1 MADFEGAPLPPAD
14 QESKRLAW
22 LRSRD
27 VIGSCNTDPS
37 FDRIT
42 RMAARIFKTPIALV
56 SLVAKDHQWFK
67 SNHGLYEEM
76 PAAATGCAGTAAGV
90 APGAAGCLPTLPKVG
105 GKVEGKVE
113 VEAAG
118 GGEGVGEETRKTR
131 KEETRKKEQRKKEKR
146 VGRRNTG
153 AVRGSL
159 AGSEGDTLVLE
170 DIACGFGYLV
180 VYVRPS

>member
-1 MADFEGAPLPPAD
+1 MKVPIMTMVLEARREGARQARREERRRVI
-14 QESKRLAW
+14 Q
-22 LRSRD
+22 RD
-27 VIGSCNTDPS
+27 CKMGKDVNGRNSDSGGSEEEEAMEAMEEA
-37 FDRIT
+37 
-42 RMAARIFKTPIALV
+42 MAA
-56 SLVAKDHQWFK
+56 
-67 SNHGLYEEM
+67 G
-76 PAAATGCAGTAAGV
+76 
-90 APGAAGCLPTLPKVG
+90 VG

-146 VGRRNTG
+146 MGRRNTG